1 MRARRIGYL
10 LLVVTFGVVLAVA
23 SPAFGQFEPIKRN
36 PLTEAA
42 NKECEAIRTA
52 SIDDLNKEEEWLSSL
67 VRDAEARTKQGAADY
82 IQMAYGSRPPGKT
95 VTKEQLAIK
104 MTEVTDGIME
114 LELLELFGE
123 VVRECINNQRRVL
136 QTQRR
141 LSGEYLA
148 HCTGPR
154 HSFPPAKGR
163 LDLELFSDNTIK
175 VTLSE
180 NEDVTQI
187 FGKMYRT
194 GDFSASSKEGQAVMV
209 QVDGK
214 FQTFD
219 PLTGSGQVYS
229 SREFEGYGRVE
240 CRGRWVGK

>member
-1 MRARRIGYL
+1 
-10 LLVVTFGVVLAVA
+10 
-23 SPAFGQFEPIKRN
+23 
-36 PLTEAA
+36 
-42 NKECEAIRTA
+42 
-52 SIDDLNKEEEWLSSL
+52 
-67 VRDAEARTKQGAADY
+67 
-82 IQMAYGSRPPGKT
+82 MAYGPRAKEET
-95 VTKEQLAIK
+95 VTKEQLAK
-104 MTEVTDGIME
+104 KRTEVTDGIME
-114 LELLELFGE
+114 MELLELFGE
-123 VVRECINNQRRVL
+123 MVRECIKNQRRVL

-141 LSGEYLA
+141 LGGEYLA

-154 HSFPPAKGR
+154 HSFPPVKGR

-180 NEDVTQI
+180 NEGTTQI

-194 GDFSASSKEGQAVMV
+194 GDFSASSKEGQAVML

-219 PLTGSGQVYS
+219 PLTGSGEVYS
-229 SREFEGYGRVE
+229 SREFEIYGRVE